1 MEEMK
6 ATLLQQV
13 ESHLLKVSL
22 IRLSKKIKR
31 KGMDARIVAC
41 IQDSIWGDAP
51 AEEESKFRK
60 VMVEVMITAAMLDVP
75 LQADFD

>member
-1 MEEMK
+1 MREMK

-22 IRLSKKIKR
+22 TKLSVDLTA

-41 IQDSIWGDAP
+41 IHDSIWLEALL
-51 AEEESKFRK
+51 SN
-60 VMVEVMITAAMLDVP
+60 
-75 LQADFD
+75 